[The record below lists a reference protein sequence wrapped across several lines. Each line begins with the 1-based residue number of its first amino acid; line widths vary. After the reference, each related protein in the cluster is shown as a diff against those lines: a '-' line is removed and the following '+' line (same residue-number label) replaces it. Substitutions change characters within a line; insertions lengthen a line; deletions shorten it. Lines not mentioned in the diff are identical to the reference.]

1 MHYRAYGGE
10 LPEKP
15 DQNEGYKEIKEIS
28 LFDKVKNFFTGE
40 NQKKKKVNK
49 PNPKLNNQM
58 VYFNIYPHF

>member
-28 LFDKVKNFFTGE
+28 FFDKVKNFFTGDDP
-40 NQKKKKVNK
+40 KKKKVNK

-58 VYFNIYPHF
+58 VYFNIYLHF